1 MKVLAGQKVSYDVS
15 YLEMITRPI
24 FNWPKSKIFKKVCVV
39 ESSEISSGTFLQ
51 LYEKVGRQYEW
62 TDQFLCKRSKVDSF
76 ITSKKV
82 NFYQM
87 LVNNDISGFFVL
99 DFRVCKVCD
108 LSYFGLLP
116 IYIGKGLGSYML
128 RYAILTA
135 WGQDI
140 EKMTVNTNTLDHRN
154 ALPLYKKYG
163 FTTIRV
169 EKHERILSNDK
180 ETDGRFALVE

>member
-1 MKVLAGQKVSYDVS
+1 
-15 YLEMITRPI
+15 
-24 FNWPKSKIFKKVCVV
+24 
-39 ESSEISSGTFLQ
+39 
-51 LYEKVGRQYEW
+51 
-62 TDQFLCKRSKVDSF
+62 
-76 ITSKKV
+76 
-82 NFYQM
+82 
-87 LVNNDISGFFVL
+87 
-99 DFRVCKVCD
+99 
-108 LSYFGLLP
+108 
-116 IYIGKGLGSYML
+116 ML